1 MIVVEIQLFLQ
12 PKLVIK
18 TNRKLEI
25 ELNSLSNDTSP
36 FNFDLLFLIF
46 SLYFCTQKNKKK
58 KKNLPLSLKNNISLP
73 VYTRYELYD
82 TFALVLN
89 L

>member
-58 KKNLPLSLKNNISLP
+58 INSTAFSKK
-73 VYTRYELYD
+73 
-82 TFALVLN
+82 
-89 L
+89 